1 MKFYDGDLSD
11 YIEQYKQ
18 SKLYAK
24 CVIPYDKIK
33 NIIISGPSGSGKYS
47 NVLYYLSKFSP
58 SKLRYEKKITKY
70 ISSNAFKTKDLSIL
84 IEEANNNEPITFF
97 EILTAAYFH

>member
-58 SKLRYEKKITKY
+58 SKLRYEKKILY
-70 ISSNAFKTKDLSIL
+70 QYLSKMHIL
-84 IEEANNNEPITFF
+84 FVLAIFIMKLIWNN
-97 EILTAAYFH
+97 